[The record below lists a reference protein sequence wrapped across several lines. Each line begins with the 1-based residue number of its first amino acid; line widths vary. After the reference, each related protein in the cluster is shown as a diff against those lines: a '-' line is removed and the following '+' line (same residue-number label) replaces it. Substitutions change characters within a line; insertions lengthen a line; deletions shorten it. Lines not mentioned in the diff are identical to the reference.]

1 MIPNPT
7 TLFSLS
13 GKTALVTGGGGG
25 LGLVCAHTLAA
36 AGARVAIAGRDI
48 HKLERAAAELVEA
61 NAQVFSASMDVTD
74 RVGVEAALERIEHE
88 FAPLDILVNNAGIAA
103 PRPVLEMSEQEWS
116 GVIGTDLT
124 GVWRVA
130 QVVARRMVK
139 RRAGAIINMAS
150 VLGLAVQPTQANYAS
165 AKAGV
170 IQLTRALAR
179 ELWRE
184 GVRVNA
190 IAPGY
195 FPTDMNRGFLES
207 PRGNAYIAR
216 LFPGRTGQPKELAGA
231 LLLLASDAGSYIT
244 GVTLPVD
251 GGILLAAP

>member
-1 MIPNPT
+1 
-7 TLFSLS
+7 
-13 GKTALVTGGGGG
+13 
-25 LGLVCAHTLAA
+25 
-36 AGARVAIAGRDI
+36 
-48 HKLERAAAELVEA
+48 
-61 NAQVFSASMDVTD
+61 
-74 RVGVEAALERIEHE
+74 
-88 FAPLDILVNNAGIAA
+88 
-103 PRPVLEMSEQEWS
+103 MSEQEWS